1 LPLCDLKQSKR
12 NLDVPTLCHYQP
24 NMPLERATRSPRT
37 FEHYVTTISRS
48 RLVMKSHRT
57 SSEAG
62 NYMVTPLHKKG
73 WVPMTREVMGKNS
86 RHHRVP
92 PALRHTARRTLERVT
107 NLDNR
112 LKSLR
117 LLLMSL
123 LRGYQT
129 SFRRRS
135 QVCNRGIRVFPD
147 KEKIIETSLM
157 TLT

>member
-1 LPLCDLKQSKR
+1 LPPLKQSKR
-12 NLDVPTLCHYQP
+12 NPGRSNIMSIISQ
-24 NMPLERATRSPRT
+24 NMPLDRATRSPRT
-37 FEHYVTTISRS
+37 FEQYVTIISRS
-48 RLVMKSHRT
+48 RRVMESHRT

-92 PALRHTARRTLERVT
+92 SASTSYCRRTLERVM

-123 LRGYQT
+123 LRI
-129 SFRRRS
+129 SD
-135 QVCNRGIRVFPD
+135 VIP
-147 KEKIIETSLM
+147 
-157 TLT
+157 